1 MYRILFSTRYCLDPQ
16 GSHCMSGRILAV
28 DYGRKRIGIAISD
41 PLGISMKTLGHISRE
56 SDTQAAKI
64 LSALIQNEN
73 ASELVIGLPL
83 HSHGDAGENV
93 EWVEKFLIELAK
105 HSTITVHKVDERY
118 SSQEAEA
125 ILKEEGKWPAKP
137 GELDAKAALVI
148 LRRHLS
154 GES

>member
-1 MYRILFSTRYCLDPQ
+1 
-16 GSHCMSGRILAV
+16 MSGRILAV

-83 HSHGDAGENV
+83 HSHGDARRKIFNR
-93 EWVEKFLIELAK
+93 ISQTQHIHCAK
-105 HSTITVHKVDERY
+105 S
-118 SSQEAEA
+118 
-125 ILKEEGKWPAKP
+125 
-137 GELDAKAALVI
+137 
-148 LRRHLS
+148 RRAF
-154 GES
+154 